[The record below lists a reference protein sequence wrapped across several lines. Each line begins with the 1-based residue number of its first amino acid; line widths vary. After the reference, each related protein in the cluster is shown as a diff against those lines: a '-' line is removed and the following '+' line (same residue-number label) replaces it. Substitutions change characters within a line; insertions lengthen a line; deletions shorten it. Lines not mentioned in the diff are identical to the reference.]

1 MARHSYDVPGD
12 ASGPAKPVFLVDA
25 NGEMVRSAH
34 PLAVQLVNAELDVEI
49 GEVVTVKGGA
59 AQTDDV
65 KVTLDGEQV
74 TVVPPTAAAVVT
86 PVDAATVAASAWSA
100 LDGQATGG
108 HGWAA
113 VLVICDKN
121 HTVRGVAGLED
132 FSDYTKGGSIP
143 SDYTGKTDNTAKGG
157 EWYVFDV
164 SGRTHFCPT
173 VQNTDATDATVTCK
187 VVFFD

>member
-1 MARHSYDVPGD
+1 MARHKYDVPGD
-12 ASGPAKPVFLVDA
+12 ASGPARPVFLVDA

-34 PLAVQLVNAELDVEI
+34 PLAVQL
-49 GEVVTVKGGA
+49 KGGA

-74 TVVPPTAAAVVT
+74 TVVPLAAAAVVT

-113 VLVICDKN
+113 VLVVCDKN

-143 SDYTGKTDNTAKGG
+143 PDYTGKTDNTAKGG

-173 VQNTDATDATVTCK
+173 VQNNGATDATVTCK